1 MNFHYIIYYRKQF
14 LISIHYNLNFFA
26 SRPGHLSVMLAIG
39 NSLANSVWESNTRQR
54 QKPKPNS
61 SREEKEA
68 WIRSKYE
75 LKEFLPPSGGLSNAT
90 PGQQL
95 IEAVIR
101 FEIY

>member
-1 MNFHYIIYYRKQF
+1 MF
-14 LISIHYNLNFFA
+14 LFYCRA
-26 SRPGHLSVMLAIG
+26 GHLSVMLAIG
-39 NSLANSVWESNTRQR
+39 NSLANSVWEANTRQR
-54 QKPKPNS
+54 CKPKPNS

-75 LKEFLPPSGGLSNAT
+75 AKEFLPQQNTNTNAT

-101 FEIY
+101 

>member
-1 MNFHYIIYYRKQF
+1 
-14 LISIHYNLNFFA
+14 
-26 SRPGHLSVMLAIG
+26 MLAIG
-39 NSLANSVWESNTRQR
+39 NSLANSVWEANARNCGR
-54 QKPKPNS
+54 PKPRPNS

-75 LKEFLPPSGGLSNAT
+75 AKEFLAPCNTNTNAT

-101 FEIY
+101 

>member
-1 MNFHYIIYYRKQF
+1 
-14 LISIHYNLNFFA
+14 
-26 SRPGHLSVMLAIG
+26 MLAIG
-39 NSLANSVWESNTRQR
+39 NSLANSVWEASTRQR
-54 QKPKPNS
+54 SKPKPNS

-75 LKEFLPPSGGLSNAT
+75 AKEFLPPQNTNTTAT

-101 FEIY
+101 

>member
-1 MNFHYIIYYRKQF
+1 M
-14 LISIHYNLNFFA
+14 FFFPHSA
-26 SRPGHLSVMLAIG
+26 GHLSVMLAIG
-39 NSLANSVWESNTRQR
+39 NSLANSVWEANTRQR
-54 QKPKPNS
+54 TKPKPNT

-75 LKEFLPPSGGLSNAT
+75 AKEFLPSPNTNTNAT

-101 FEIY
+101 